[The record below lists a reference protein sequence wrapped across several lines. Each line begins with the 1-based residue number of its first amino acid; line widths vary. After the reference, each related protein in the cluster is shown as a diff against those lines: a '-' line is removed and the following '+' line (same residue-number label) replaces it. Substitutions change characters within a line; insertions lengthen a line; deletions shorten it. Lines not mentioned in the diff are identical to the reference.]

1 MIKGGRVLSRSL
13 RGVVLGLL
21 VFGMQGCAVPLSV
34 EPAAQSSMAEAVAP
48 APLGLSTESQSN
60 PIGVDRLAPR
70 LAWQSTVR
78 SQSAFEIQV
87 ASSPDVLRSDRPDL
101 WSSGR
106 VQDGR
111 SVAIEYGGSP
121 LASRQ
126 RAFWRVRI
134 WADGTDLPGP
144 WSDIASW
151 QMALLTQEDW
161 QAAWITAPNF
171 DPASS
176 TPGLERWLNA
186 TAADPQ
192 FKNAAT
198 VADTKQKLRDV
209 RPATYF
215 RKAFTIDRPV
225 KSALL
230 YSTSAGYSEFY
241 VSGQKI
247 GDRVLNPAQTD
258 YDKRIYYDVDDL
270 TDRLGVGDHVLA
282 VHLGNGFYGERTAF
296 GLDKLF
302 YGEPAAIAQLEI
314 QFQDGSSEVI
324 STDESWRAHPSPI
337 LKNGVYS
344 GEVYDAR
351 KQVPGWSEAG
361 VLPSGAWRPA
371 NILAAS
377 PTKRLVAAEM
387 PPVRRVTQVKPISV
401 YNPVTN
407 VWTIDFGQ
415 NFTGLPT
422 VNVSKLGLKKGQ
434 TIIFRFAEWA
444 DDQGNVGMKSGG
456 GAPRTKQVDA
466 YVSDGKDVTPWS
478 PSFTWHGFRYM
489 EISGI
494 DASPPLDAITA
505 HLTRTDIDR
514 IGHFV
519 SSDPLLNRI
528 HETALWSFETNMVSV
543 LSDCP
548 IRERNGWTG
557 DAHAIVQTASYNFAM
572 GPFLDK
578 YLGDFRTTDF
588 ISPAIVPG
596 RRTHSGKID
605 WAAAE
610 VFLTWEHYL
619 HTGDVSVIERQ
630 YDSLLDYVA
639 YVEKAMDDDRVTNPF
654 HYYGDWCDALP
665 ELGMERPL
673 GRCASFSTPGDL
685 TATALMARVFQQ
697 MSDMAERLGR
707 SDEAEAFQ
715 QRYKDVSAAFDRAY
729 YEGEATGYGSQT
741 ANAMALQFGMAPEQ
755 KRPSIAAALDADVRE
770 KWDGHASVGALGQ
783 TWLYPALS
791 DAGYDDTAFGIFK
804 AEGPPGY
811 AYLFDTLNG
820 TTLWENITG
829 YDPKDGAEPRRSL
842 NHPFKGGYDAW
853 FYSGLGGI
861 NPDPANPGYKR
872 FFLRPVFPSDLDH
885 VTVSLETGYGKIGS
899 EWERGSDGIV
909 WRVEVPSNTSA
920 IVQLSGMPSEGRK
933 IGPGKHRIVL
943 NSSGSWNASQDDGV

>member
-1 MIKGGRVLSRSL
+1 MIGRMLRSAA
-13 RGVVLGLL
+13 VITACFSAMACSVP
-21 VFGMQGCAVPLSV
+21 FEQQSAVPRSESGFASAAPFFLKV
-34 EPAAQSSMAEAVAP
+34 EGQ
-48 APLGLSTESQSN
+48 TN
-60 PIGVDRLAPR
+60 PVGVGREVPR
-70 LAWQSTVR
+70 LSWR
-78 SQSAFEIQV
+78 SAVDSQTAFEIEV
-87 ASSPDVLRSDRPDL
+87 ASSAHLLNSGAADL

-106 VQDGR
+106 IEDGR
-111 SVAIEYGGSP
+111 SVAIPYRGEA
-121 LASRQ
+121 LQSRGQ
-126 RAFWRVRI
+126 AFWRVRV
-134 WADGTDLPGP
+134 WAEGEDRPGP
-144 WSDIASW
+144 WSEVQSW
-151 QMALLTQEDW
+151 RMALLEPTDW
-161 QAAWITAPNF
+161 RAGWITSPIF
-171 DPASS
+171 PAAEE
-176 TPGLERWLNA
+176 TAGMARWLEA

-192 FKNAAT
+192 FKNAET
-198 VADTKQKLRDV
+198 VADTKRRLRDV

-215 RKAFTIDRPV
+215 RKSFAVTKPI

-230 YSTSAGYSEFY
+230 YSTSAGYSEFFLN
-241 VSGQKI
+241 GEKI
-247 GDRVLNPAQTD
+247 GDRILNPAQTD
-258 YDKRIYYDVDDL
+258 FDKRIYYDIDDV
-270 TDRLGVGDHVLA
+270 TDRIGQGEHVLG

-296 GLDKLF
+296 GMDKLF

-314 QFQDGSSEVI
+314 TYQDGARQTIVS
-324 STDESWRAHPSPI
+324 DGSWLAHPSPI

-344 GEVYDAR
+344 GEFFDAR
-351 KQVPGWSEAG
+351 ENVVAWNDSDLEQGSGWRSAA
-361 VLPSGAWRPA
+361 VLDE
-371 NILAAS
+371 S
-377 PTKRLVAAEM
+377 PTQALVAAEM
-387 PPVRRVTQVKPISV
+387 PPVRRVTEVTPKAV
-401 YNPVTN
+401 LNPEPGIY
-407 VWTIDFGQ
+407 TIDLGQ

-422 VNVSKLGLKKGQ
+422 IDMSRLGLSEGQ
-434 TIIFRFAEWA
+434 TVLLRYGEWA
-444 DDQGNVGMKSGG
+444 DGDGRVGMKSGG

-466 YVSDGKDVTPWS
+466 YVSDGKDETPWS

-494 DASPPLDAITA
+494 DGPPPLDAITA
-505 HLTRTDIDR
+505 HLTRTDIER
-514 IGHFV
+514 IGHFS

-557 DAHAIVQTASYNFAM
+557 DAHAIIQTASYNFAM
-572 GPFLDK
+572 GPFLEK

-596 RRTHSGKID
+596 RRTHSGKVD

-639 YVEKAMDDDRVTNPF
+639 YVEKAMDDDRVTDPF

-697 MSDMAERLGR
+697 MSDMAAQLGR
-707 SDEAEAFQ
+707 DNEAKAFG
-715 QRYKDVSAAFDRAY
+715 QRFNDVSAAFNRAY
-729 YEGEATGYGSQT
+729 YQTDSVGYGSQT
-741 ANAMALQFGMAPEQ
+741 ANAMALQFGIAPVQ
-755 KRPSIAAALDADVRE
+755 KRQSIAAAMNTDVRE

-783 TWLYPALS
+783 TWLYPALA
-791 DAGYDDTAFGIFK
+791 DAGYDDTAFGVFK

-811 AYLFDTLNG
+811 SYLFETLDG

-829 YDPKDGAEPRRSL
+829 FVPGDGAEPGRSL

-861 NPDPANPGYKR
+861 SPDPDAPGYKR
-872 FFLRPVFPSDLDH
+872 FFLDPKFPAGLDE
-885 VTVSLETGYGKIGS
+885 TKVSLETGYGTIRSAWKREGDDII
-899 EWERGSDGIV
+899 WD
-909 WRVEVPSNTSA
+909 VEVPQNTSA
-920 IVQLSGMPSEGRK
+920 LDTRNGGSRLIK
-933 IGPGKHRIVL
+933 PGKHRFRL
-943 NSSGSWNASQDDGV
+943 NAAGDREVIGN